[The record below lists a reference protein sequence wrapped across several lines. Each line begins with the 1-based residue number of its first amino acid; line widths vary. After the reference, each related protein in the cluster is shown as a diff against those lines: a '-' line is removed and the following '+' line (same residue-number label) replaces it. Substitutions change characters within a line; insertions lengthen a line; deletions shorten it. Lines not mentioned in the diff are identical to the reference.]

1 MSLTKKEA
9 AIQSARR
16 AAVIAEIT
24 QRGAL
29 TGKELMAAV
38 PLLGRGIL
46 PSMVKAKI
54 LDSKYSGKNDENGN
68 RIMLYAL
75 PGKECQRVEVEPGPF
90 VWNLWPFPLPVP
102 VGLVTRW
109 NRLKA

>member
-16 AAVIAEIT
+16 AAVITEIT

-29 TGKELMAAV
+29 TGKELTAAV

-75 PGKECQRVEVEPGPF
+75 PGKECKRVEVDPGPSL
-90 VWNLWPFPLPVP
+90 WHLWPFPLPVP

-109 NRLKA
+109 NRLEA